1 MKINSQDIGIV
12 NISADTLLANALNT
26 VYLVCGILA
35 IIVIIVA
42 GYFYVTSSGNATNVE
57 KAKNA
62 IISAV
67 IGLIIVLLA
76 FVITN
81 FLTGRFS

>member
-1 MKINSQDIGIV
+1 MKINSEDIGIV
-12 NISADTLLANALNT
+12 KISADTLLANALNT

-67 IGLIIVLLA
+67 IGLVVVLLA
-76 FVITN
+76 FVITG
-81 FLTGRFS
+81 FVTGRFS

>member
-1 MKINSQDIGIV
+1 MKINSEDIGIV

-67 IGLIIVLLA
+67 IGLVIVLLA
-76 FVITN
+76 FAITG
-81 FLTGRFS
+81 FVTGRFA

>member
-1 MKINSQDIGIV
+1 MKINSEDIGIV
-12 NISADTLLANALNT
+12 KISADTLLANALNT

-67 IGLIIVLLA
+67 IGLVIVLLA
-76 FVITN
+76 FAITG
-81 FLTGRFS
+81 FVTGRFA